1 MDALTNNPPIPEY
14 LALNYEA
21 LKAEIAAALAA
32 LGEIAIA
39 SDDDI
44 VAAREKVKPLQ
55 TLQKK
60 IEGNRVEEKQ
70 PFLDGERDV
79 DAFFKNLRLELD
91 KAVTGITAKANAYQT
106 EKREAA
112 RKVEAAKARVAA
124 MMQEKAPVPAK
135 AAETTRVTT
144 STGAV
149 AASGRVTWDYEVI
162 DRNEIPRELMIENRD
177 AIKAKV
183 AGLKAMGGKIEDVKI
198 PGVRIF
204 EKIGT
209 NWR

>member
-32 LGEIAIA
+32 LGEITIA

-55 TLQKK
+55 ALQKK
-60 IEGNRVEEKQ
+60 VEGNRVEEKQ

-106 EKREAA
+106 ERREAA

-124 MMQEKAPVPAK
+124 MMQETAPVVPR
-135 AAETTRVTT
+135 AAETVRVTAA
-144 STGAV
+144 SGAV
-149 AASGRVTWDYEVI
+149 AASGTVKWDYAIE
-162 DRNEIPRELMIENRD
+162 DASALPREMLMPNPD

-183 AGLKAMGGKIEDVKI
+183 AGFKAMGSKIEDVKI

-209 NWR
+209 SWR